1 MCPNEQYFWVNMRP
15 KRTKKNNKSVKC
27 LKHSAVNQKTA
38 FSVSRH
44 VLKVVA
50 ECEAANLTQ
59 GVVLVCW

>member
-1 MCPNEQYFWVNMRP
+1 MS
-15 KRTKKNNKSVKC
+15 KRAVLLGEHAAKKNKKNNKSVKC